1 MVFNYISLCSS
12 DKSELKSVNSVVFKI
27 PFASFAIFAVKPL
40 FILTKFPKT
49 RSKSCLKA
57 KNSVYFQAMK
67 KMFTIAID
75 GPAGSGKSSTAKRV
89 ARKLGYLFIDTGA
102 MYRAVTLLAIRTGN
116 IDNKQELLRLLSGSK
131 IVLKPGKDGNIVFLN
146 DEDITK
152 AIRTEEINLNVS
164 LISSIPEVRTELVRM
179 QQEMGKLG
187 GVVMEGRDIGSV
199 VFPDADLK
207 FFFTANVDERAR
219 RRHADLKESGSDISF
234 EEVRKSIIRRDG
246 LDSGREISP
255 LEKTDDSIEIDTT
268 SLTLE
273 EQCDYIVDL
282 VRQKE
287 HTDE

>member
-1 MVFNYISLCSS
+1 
-12 DKSELKSVNSVVFKI
+12 
-27 PFASFAIFAVKPL
+27 
-40 FILTKFPKT
+40 
-49 RSKSCLKA
+49 
-57 KNSVYFQAMK
+57 
-67 KMFTIAID
+67 MFTIAID

-116 IDNKQELLRLLSGSK
+116 LENKQELLRLLSGSK

-146 DEDITK
+146 DEDITN

-164 LISSIPEVRTELVRM
+164 AISSIPEVRTELVRM
-179 QQEMGKLG
+179 QQEMGKAG

-199 VFPDADLK
+199 VFPEADLK

-219 RRHADLKESGSDISF
+219 RRLADLKESGSDISF

-255 LEKTDDSIEIDTT
+255 LNKTDDSIEIDTT

-273 EQCDYIVDL
+273 QQCDYIVDL
-282 VRQKE
+282 VRKKE

>member
-1 MVFNYISLCSS
+1 
-12 DKSELKSVNSVVFKI
+12 
-27 PFASFAIFAVKPL
+27 
-40 FILTKFPKT
+40 
-49 RSKSCLKA
+49 
-57 KNSVYFQAMK
+57 
-67 KMFTIAID
+67 MFTIAID

-116 IDNKQELLRLLSGSK
+116 LDNKTELLRLLSVSK

-164 LISSIPEVRTELVRM
+164 SISSIPEVRTELVRM

-219 RRHADLKESGSDISF
+219 RRLADLKETGSDISF
-234 EEVRKSIIRRDG
+234 DEVRKSIIRRDS

-255 LEKTDDSIEIDTT
+255 LNKTDDSIEIDTT

-273 EQCDYIVDL
+273 QQCDYIVDL
-282 VRQKE
+282 VRKKE

>member
-1 MVFNYISLCSS
+1 
-12 DKSELKSVNSVVFKI
+12 
-27 PFASFAIFAVKPL
+27 
-40 FILTKFPKT
+40 
-49 RSKSCLKA
+49 
-57 KNSVYFQAMK
+57 
-67 KMFTIAID
+67 MFTIAID

-116 IDNKQELLRLLSGSK
+116 LDNKQELLRLLSGTK

-164 LISSIPEVRTELVRM
+164 SISSIPEVRTELVRM

-219 RRHADLKESGSDISF
+219 RRLADLKETGSDISF

-255 LEKTDDSIEIDTT
+255 LNKTDDSIEIDTT

-273 EQCDYIVDL
+273 QQCDYIVDL

>member
-1 MVFNYISLCSS
+1 
-12 DKSELKSVNSVVFKI
+12 
-27 PFASFAIFAVKPL
+27 
-40 FILTKFPKT
+40 
-49 RSKSCLKA
+49 
-57 KNSVYFQAMK
+57 
-67 KMFTIAID
+67 MFTIAID

-116 IDNKQELLRLLSGSK
+116 LDNKQELLRLLSGSK

-152 AIRTEEINLNVS
+152 EIRTEEINLNVS
-164 LISSIPEVRTELVRM
+164 SISSIPEVRTELVRM
-179 QQEMGKLG
+179 QQEMGKAG

-199 VFPDADLK
+199 VFPEADLK

-219 RRHADLKESGSDISF
+219 RRLADLKETGSDISF
-234 EEVRKSIIRRDG
+234 DEVRKSIIRRDG

-255 LEKTDDSIEIDTT
+255 LNKTDDSIEIDTT

-273 EQCDYIVDL
+273 QQCDYIVDL
-282 VRQKE
+282 VRKKE

>member
-1 MVFNYISLCSS
+1 
-12 DKSELKSVNSVVFKI
+12 
-27 PFASFAIFAVKPL
+27 
-40 FILTKFPKT
+40 
-49 RSKSCLKA
+49 
-57 KNSVYFQAMK
+57 
-67 KMFTIAID
+67 MFTIAID

-116 IDNKQELLRLLSGSK
+116 LDNKQELLRLLSRTK
-131 IVLKPGKDGNIVFLN
+131 IILKPGKDGNIVFLD

-152 AIRTEEINLNVS
+152 AIRTEEINLKVS
-164 LISSIPEVRTELVRM
+164 AISSIPEVRTELVRM
-179 QQEMGKLG
+179 QQEMGKSG

-219 RRHADLKESGSDISF
+219 RRLADLKESGSDISF
-234 EEVRKSIIRRDG
+234 DEVRKSIIRRDG

-255 LEKTDDSIEIDTT
+255 LNKTDDSIEIDTT

-273 EQCDYIVDL
+273 QQCDYIVDL

>member
-1 MVFNYISLCSS
+1 
-12 DKSELKSVNSVVFKI
+12 
-27 PFASFAIFAVKPL
+27 
-40 FILTKFPKT
+40 
-49 RSKSCLKA
+49 
-57 KNSVYFQAMK
+57 MK

-89 ARKLGYLFIDTGA
+89 ARKLDYLFIDTGA

-116 IDNKQELLRLLSGSK
+116 LDNKTELLRLLSGSK

-146 DEDITK
+146 DEDISK

-273 EQCDYIVDL
+273 QQCDYIVDL
-282 VRQKE
+282 VRKKE